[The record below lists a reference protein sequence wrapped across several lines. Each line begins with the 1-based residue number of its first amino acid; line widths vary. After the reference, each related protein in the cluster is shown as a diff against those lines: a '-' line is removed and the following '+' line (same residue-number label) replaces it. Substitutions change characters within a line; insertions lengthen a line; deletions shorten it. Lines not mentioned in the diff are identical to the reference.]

1 MANDFYLKENEENME
16 DMEDMEDIEAFHEW
30 SVINNVVCLIRQKG
44 YSYIM
49 DEINLMLNK

>member
-1 MANDFYLKENEENME
+1 MANDFYLKENEENE
-16 DMEDMEDIEAFHEW
+16 ENLDMEAFHEW
-30 SVINNVVCLIRQKG
+30 SVINNVVCLIRQRG

>member
-1 MANDFYLKENEENME
+1 MANDFYLKENEEN
-16 DMEDMEDIEAFHEW
+16 MEDIEAFHEW

-49 DEINLMLNK
+49 DEINLMLNKA

>member
-16 DMEDMEDIEAFHEW
+16 DIEDIEAFHEW